1 MNEQNIQPLKSFKIL
16 LIGDDCVD
24 VYQLGTVDRI
34 SPEAPVMVFCPAEK
48 YSLPGMAGNVK
59 ANLEALGCEVNYLH
73 GNTSIKTRLVDSKS
87 GNQLMRIDQDNI
99 SVPIELD
106 TLVPEIYD
114 AVVISDYNKGTVSYE
129 LIEEIRSTYS
139 GPIFIDTKKTD
150 LKRLDGCTVKVN
162 DLEYSN
168 LTSEC
173 TDLVVTHGKNG
184 ASYLG
189 YNIPAIPVEVND
201 VVGAGD
207 TFLSAMTYQYLN
219 TKNMNSALEFAI
231 KASAI
236 TVQHRGV
243 YAPKLEEIL

>member
-1 MNEQNIQPLKSFKIL
+1 MIEQNIQQQKSFKIL

-24 VYQLGTVDRI
+24 VYQLGTADRS
-34 SPEAPVMVFCPAEK
+34 SPEAPVMVFCPEEQ

-59 ANLEALGCEVNYLH
+59 ANLEALGCDVDYLH

-87 GNQLMRIDQDNI
+87 GYQLIRIDQDNT
-99 SVPIELD
+99 SAPLELD
-106 TLVPEIYD
+106 TAIPEIYN
-114 AVVISDYNKGTVSYE
+114 AVVISDYNKGTVSYD
-129 LIEEIRSTYS
+129 LIEEIRSTFK

-150 LKRLDGCTVKVN
+150 LKRLEGCVVKVN
-162 DLEYSN
+162 DLEYSKI
-168 LTSEC
+168 TSSC
-173 TDLVVTHGKNG
+173 TDLVITHGKNG
-184 ASYLG
+184 VSYLG

-207 TFLSAMTYQYLN
+207 TFLAAMTYQYLKTN
-219 TKNMNSALEFAI
+219 SMNSALEFAT

-243 YAPKLEEIL
+243 YAPTLKEIE